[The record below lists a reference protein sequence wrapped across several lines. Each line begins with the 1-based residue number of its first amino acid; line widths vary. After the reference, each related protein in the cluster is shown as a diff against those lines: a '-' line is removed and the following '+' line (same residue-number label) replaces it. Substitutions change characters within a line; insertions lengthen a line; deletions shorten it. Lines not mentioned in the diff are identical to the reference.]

1 MADEILLSVDSGI
14 ATVTMNRPD
23 QRNAMNTPL
32 LQALRATFDDLDGRR
47 DVRVVVVRG
56 AGPAF
61 CSGMDLKEMEQRRG
75 EADPEGNVV
84 QILQRVERS
93 KHPTIA
99 AVHGDAIAGG
109 CELALHCD
117 LRVAAEPARLGMPL
131 ARIGLVI
138 PFPLGQKLVEII
150 GPAHTRQLL
159 FTGQPIDARRAY
171 EIGMVH
177 QVVPA
182 DDLSDRGARARPSHR
197 GQRAALAGRDQ
208 GEHPARDLG
217 AGADRPRRPER
228 GGHEG
233 ALQRGR
239 AGRASRDAGEAEA
252 GLPRGVAVSAAARR
266 PSAPPPPAP
275 ADRPRRPAPRGCAPG
290 PPRRGSG

>member
-1 MADEILLSVDSGI
+1 MADEILLTVEAGV

-23 QRNAMNTPL
+23 QRNAMNTAL
-32 LQALRATFDDLDGRR
+32 LHGLHSAFDDLDGRR
-47 DVRVVVVRG
+47 DVRVVVVKG

-61 CSGMDLKEMEQRRG
+61 CAGMDLKEMQQRRG

-84 QILQRVERS
+84 EVLRRVERS
-93 KHPTIA
+93 RHPTIA
-99 AVHGDAIAGG
+99 ALHGDAIAGG

-131 ARIGLVI
+131 ARIGLVV

-182 DDLSDRGARARPSHR
+182 AELPDAV
-197 GQRAALAGRDQ
+197 QALARRIADNAPLSLLGIKAVVQRTIA
-208 GEHPARDLG
+208 ARDNI
-217 AGADRPRRPER
+217 AHAD
-228 GGHEG
+228 
-233 ALQRGR
+233 L
-239 AGRASRDAGEAEA
+239 D
-252 GLPRGVAVSAAARR
+252 AAATAARTSADAQEGRR
-266 PSAPPPPAP
+266 AMLEKRKPSF
-275 ADRPRRPAPRGCAPG
+275 RGE
-290 PPRRGSG
+290 

>member
-1 MADEILLSVDSGI
+1 MALPAARSSQSIRLEPGDVLALLSDGVYEFMGPANEEFGEAQVAAFI
-14 ATVTMNRPD
+14 AEHQQLPMAEV
-23 QRNAMNTPL
+23 AAKL

-61 CSGMDLKEMEQRRG
+61 CAGMDLKEMQQRRG

-84 QILQRVERS
+84 EVLRRVERS

-99 AVHGDAIAGG
+99 ALHGDAIAGG

-159 FTGQPIDARRAY
+159 FTGQPIEARRAY

-177 QVVPA
+177 QVVAAADLSTAVQALARRIADNAPLSLA
-182 DDLSDRGARARPSHR
+182 GIKASILRATSARDQIVHDDLDAAATRARTSADAQEGRRAMLEKRKPAFR
-197 GQRAALAGRDQ
+197 G
-208 GEHPARDLG
+208 E
-217 AGADRPRRPER
+217 
-228 GGHEG
+228 
-233 ALQRGR
+233 
-239 AGRASRDAGEAEA
+239 
-252 GLPRGVAVSAAARR
+252 
-266 PSAPPPPAP
+266 
-275 ADRPRRPAPRGCAPG
+275 
-290 PPRRGSG
+290 